1 MIGNEID
8 RKEERKK
15 EKEIEILK
23 SGFTREHDIIYLFK
37 AFCSPFPRYIQL
49 QLSKTKI
56 EITLR
61 TG

>member
-8 RKEERKK
+8 RKERRKK

-23 SGFTREHDIIYLFK
+23 FGFTREHDIIYLFK
-37 AFCSPFPRYIQL
+37 FCSPFPRYIQL